1 MNLPSVGYSNNMTNL
16 LNKIERRLGTKP
28 LNLPDDIS
36 KDKWAEVIISDT
48 LVTFSRYY
56 PAAVKYQLGPKDKK
70 NGYYYLD
77 EDLIGGLKILGIRDI
92 SWEDFAEDSFGIQE
106 SAGYGIYNFLGASY
120 DVSDIGFVQMRADHM
135 SLFNNGVYPIFEPPN
150 RVRLQSATTQDITG
164 FRSFHIWILVE
175 HNANLTTIS
184 PTQMETFE
192 QLAQADIAQFLY
204 RYLKYYDQLQTV
216 YATID
221 LKLQDLETE
230 AAKRDEVI
238 NYIKDSYV
246 SASNANQPIMWTI

>member
-1 MNLPSVGYSNNMTNL
+1 MPGYSNNMSNL

-36 KDKWAEVIISDT
+36 KDKWADIIIHDT

-56 PAAVKYQLGPKDKK
+56 PHAFKYELGPDDKK
-70 NGYYYLD
+70 DGCYYLD
-77 EDLIGGLKILGIRDI
+77 EDVVGGAKILGIRDI
-92 SWEDFAEDSFGIQE
+92 SWEDFATDSLGIQE
-106 SAGYGIYNFLGASY
+106 NAGYGIYDFLGANY
-120 DVSDIGFVQMRADHM
+120 GMVDVALLQMRADHM
-135 SLFNNGVYPIFEPPN
+135 SIFNNGVYPVFEPPN
-150 RVRLQSATTQDITG
+150 RIRLQSATCNDVGGIS
-164 FRSFHIWILVE
+164 RFHVWVLLE
-175 HNANLTTIS
+175 HNPNLTTIS

-192 QLAQADIAQFLY
+192 SLAQADIALYLY

-221 LKLQDLETE
+221 LKLQDLESE

-238 NYIKDSYV
+238 NYIKESYV
-246 SASNANQPIMWTI
+246 SASNANQPLIWTV

>member
-1 MNLPSVGYSNNMTNL
+1 MAGYANNMTNL

-36 KDKWAEVIISDT
+36 KDKWADVIKTDT

-56 PAAVKYQLGPKDKK
+56 PHAFKYQLGPDDKK

-77 EDLIGGLKILGIRDI
+77 EDFVGGAKILGLRDI
-92 SWEDFAEDSFGIQE
+92 SWEDFATDSMGIQE
-106 SAGYGIYNFLGASY
+106 NAGYGIYDFLGANY
-120 DVSDIGFVQMRADHM
+120 GMMDVALIQMRADHM
-135 SLFNNGVYPIFEPPN
+135 SLFNNGIYPVFEPPN
-150 RVRLQSATTQDITG
+150 KIKLQSATCNDIG
-164 FRSFHIWILVE
+164 GISKFHVWILLE
-175 HNANLTTIS
+175 HNPNLTTIS

-192 QLAQADIAQFLY
+192 ALAQADIAQFLY

-221 LKLQDLETE
+221 LKLQDLESE
-230 AAKRDEVI
+230 ANKREEVI

>member
-1 MNLPSVGYSNNMTNL
+1 MAGYANNMTNL
-16 LNKIERRLGTKP
+16 LNKIEMRLGTKP

-36 KDKWAEVIISDT
+36 KDKWADVIKNDT

-56 PAAVKYQLGPKDKK
+56 PHAFKYQLGPEDKK

-77 EDLIGGLKILGIRDI
+77 EDFVGGAKILGLRDI
-92 SWEDFAEDSFGIQE
+92 SWEDFATDSMGIQE
-106 SAGYGIYNFLGASY
+106 NAGYGIYDFLGANY
-120 DVSDIGFVQMRADHM
+120 GMMDVALIQMRADHV
-135 SLFNNGVYPIFEPPN
+135 SLFNNGIYPVFEPPN
-150 RVRLQSATTQDITG
+150 KIRLQSATCNDIG
-164 FRSFHIWILVE
+164 GISKFHVWILLE
-175 HNANLTTIS
+175 HNPNLTTIS

-192 QLAQADIAQFLY
+192 SLAQADIAQFLY

-230 AAKRDEVI
+230 ANKREEVI
-238 NYIKDSYV
+238 NQIKDSYV
-246 SASNANQPIMWTI
+246 SASNANQPLIWTI

>member
-1 MNLPSVGYSNNMTNL
+1 MAGYANNMSNL

-36 KDKWAEVIISDT
+36 KDKWAEVIKNDT

-56 PAAVKYQLGPKDKK
+56 PHAFKYQLGPEDKK

-77 EDLIGGLKILGIRDI
+77 EDFVGGAKILGLRDI
-92 SWEDFAEDSFGIQE
+92 SWEDFATDSMGIQE
-106 SAGYGIYNFLGASY
+106 NAGYGIYDFLGANY
-120 DVSDIGFVQMRADHM
+120 GMMDVALIQMRADHM
-135 SLFNNGVYPIFEPPN
+135 SLFNNGIYPVFEPPN
-150 RVRLQSATTQDITG
+150 RIKLQSATCNDIG
-164 FRSFHIWILVE
+164 GISKFHVWILLE
-175 HNANLTTIS
+175 HNPNLTTIS

-192 QLAQADIAQFLY
+192 ALAQADIAQFLY

-230 AAKRDEVI
+230 ANKRDEVI
-238 NYIKDSYV
+238 NYIKESYV
-246 SASNANQPIMWTI
+246 SASNANQPLIWTV

>member
-1 MNLPSVGYSNNMTNL
+1 MAGYANNMSNL

-28 LNLPDDIS
+28 LNLPEDIS
-36 KDKWAEVIISDT
+36 KDKWAEVIETDT

-56 PAAVKYQLGPKDKK
+56 PHAFKYQLTSNDKK

-77 EDLIGGLKILGIRDI
+77 EELIGGSKILGIRDI
-92 SWEDFAEDSFGIQE
+92 SWEDFANDSFGVIE
-106 SAGYGIYNFLGASY
+106 NAGYGIYDFLGSNY
-120 DVSDIGFVQMRADHM
+120 GLNDIALIQMRADHM
-135 SLFNNGVYPIFEPPN
+135 SLFNNGVYPVFEPPN
-150 RVRLQSATTQDITG
+150 RIKLQSATSSDVGGIKT
-164 FRSFHIWILVE
+164 FHVWVLIE
-175 HNANLTTIS
+175 HNRNLTTIS

-192 QLAQADIAQFLY
+192 ALAQADIAQFLY

-230 AAKRDEVI
+230 ANKRDEVI
-238 NYIKDSYV
+238 NFIKDSYV
-246 SASNANQPIMWTI
+246 SASNANQPLIWTV

>member
-1 MNLPSVGYSNNMTNL
+1 MAGYANNMTNL

-36 KDKWAEVIISDT
+36 KDKWADVIREDT

-56 PAAVKYQLGPKDKK
+56 PHIFKYELGPDDKK

-77 EDLIGGLKILGIRDI
+77 EDFVGGAKILGLRDI
-92 SWEDFAEDSFGIQE
+92 SWEDFATDSMGIQE
-106 SAGYGIYNFLGASY
+106 NAGYGIYDFLGANY
-120 DVSDIGFVQMRADHM
+120 GMADVALIQMRADHV
-135 SLFNNGVYPIFEPPN
+135 SLFNNGIYPVFEPPN
-150 RVRLQSATTQDITG
+150 RIKLQSATCNDIG
-164 FRSFHIWILVE
+164 GISKFHVWILLE
-175 HNANLTTIS
+175 HNPNLTTIS

-192 QLAQADIAQFLY
+192 DLAQADIAQFLY

-230 AAKRDEVI
+230 ANKREEVI
-238 NYIKDSYV
+238 NRIKESYV
-246 SASNANQPIMWTI
+246 SASNANQPLIWTV

>member
-1 MNLPSVGYSNNMTNL
+1 MAGYSNNMTNL
-16 LNKIERRLGTKP
+16 LNKIEMRLGTKP

-36 KDKWAEVIISDT
+36 KDKWADVIKMDT

-56 PAAVKYQLGPKDKK
+56 PHAFKYELGPENKK

-77 EDLIGGLKILGIRDI
+77 EDVVGGAKILGLRDI
-92 SWEDFAEDSFGIQE
+92 SWEDFATDSLGVQE
-106 SAGYGIYNFLGASY
+106 SAGYGIYDFLGANY
-120 DVSDIGFVQMRADHM
+120 GMVDAALIQMRADHM
-135 SLFNNGVYPIFEPPN
+135 SLFNNGIYPVFEPPN
-150 RVRLQSATTQDITG
+150 RIKLQSATCSDVGGIS
-164 FRSFHIWILVE
+164 RFHVWILLE
-175 HNANLTTIS
+175 HNPNLTTIS

-192 QLAQADIAQFLY
+192 ALAQADIAQFLY

-230 AAKRDEVI
+230 ANKREEII

-246 SASNANQPIMWTI
+246 SASNANQPLIWTV

>member
-1 MNLPSVGYSNNMTNL
+1 MAGYANNMTNL
-16 LNKIERRLGTKP
+16 LNKIEMRLGTKP

-36 KDKWAEVIISDT
+36 KDKWADVIKNDT

-56 PAAVKYQLGPKDKK
+56 PHAFKYQLGPEDKK

-77 EDLIGGLKILGIRDI
+77 EDFVGGSKILGLRDI
-92 SWEDFAEDSFGIQE
+92 SWEDFATDSMGIQE
-106 SAGYGIYNFLGASY
+106 NAGYGIYDFLGANY
-120 DVSDIGFVQMRADHM
+120 GMMDVALIQMRADHM
-135 SLFNNGVYPIFEPPN
+135 SLFNNGIYPVFEPPN
-150 RVRLQSATTQDITG
+150 KIRLQSATCNDIG
-164 FRSFHIWILVE
+164 GISKFHVWILLE
-175 HNANLTTIS
+175 HNPNLTTIS

-192 QLAQADIAQFLY
+192 SLAQADIAQFLY

-230 AAKRDEVI
+230 ANKREEII
-238 NYIKDSYV
+238 NNIKDSYV
-246 SASNANQPIMWTI
+246 SASNANQPLIWTI